1 MNGEREVRI
10 EVGDPRPDHS
20 AHDWLCTY
28 RIDGSR
34 EHTVRGPDRLAA
46 VYVALLA
53 AENTAARAVPG
64 VRRLRHAARAV
75 VADARE
81 FGAPLGARAVHTSA
95 GPVVITIGRPRQDP
109 NRPHTYLCPFRIDD
123 RTEAFGQG
131 FDEIRAVMS
140 AIRSVGAI
148 VGYRATGLHPRKTLC
163 QKGFLDQLDE
173 PLVCRWSCAPG
184 SSSCPQ
190 ASDWVSQNR

>member
-1 MNGEREVRI
+1 MNNELGQVVVATTVVNGEREVRV
-10 EVGDPRPDHS
+10 EVGDPRQDNS

-46 VYVALLA
+46 VYVALLE
-53 AENTAARAVPG
+53 AENTAARTVPA
-64 VRRLRHAARAV
+64 VRRPRHAARAV

-131 FDEIRAVMS
+131 FNEIQAVLS
-140 AIRSVGAI
+140 AVRGVGAI
-148 VGYRATGLHPRKTLC
+148 VGIPGDWLAPR
-163 QKGFLDQLDE
+163 
-173 PLVCRWSCAPG
+173 R
-184 SSSCPQ
+184 
-190 ASDWVSQNR
+190 